1 MTLKFEIYTLVDITE
16 TRARRGDDPL
26 KYKQQQNYLTVLQT
40 IGMRANPTVY
50 KSPSI
55 VDEYPKFGTA
65 YEKTN
70 RVWKLNFDIEYE
82 DGHNIEL
89 LKNDFNL
96 VPFISELNETAKFKD
111 NAFITD
117 DKKHCN
123 IVFVQT
129 DKY

>member
-1 MTLKFEIYTLVDITE
+1 MTLKFDIYTLVDITE

-40 IGMRANPTVY
+40 IGLRANPTIY
-50 KSPSI
+50 KSPQI
-55 VDEYPKFGTA
+55 TNYYPRFGNA
-65 YEKTN
+65 YKKID
-70 RVWKLNFDIEYE
+70 RVWKLSFDIEYE
-82 DGHNIEL
+82 DGHNVDL

-96 VPFISELNETAKFKD
+96 VPFISNLTETTKFKN

-117 DKKHCN
+117 NDDCN
-123 IVFVQT
+123 IIFVQT